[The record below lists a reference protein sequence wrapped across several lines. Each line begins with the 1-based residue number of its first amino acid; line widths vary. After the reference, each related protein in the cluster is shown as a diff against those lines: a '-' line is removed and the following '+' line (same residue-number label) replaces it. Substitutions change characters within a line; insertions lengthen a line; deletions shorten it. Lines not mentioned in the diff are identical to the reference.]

1 MPQRE
6 LILPLLLIGT
16 MSHTVLAFIGYWLP
30 RLFCEDT
37 EKRGIYGFM
46 LSFSNIG
53 FIGYPVIA
61 SIFGHHALFYASILM
76 LPYTVFAFTIGIH
89 FISGKSDKHHFDYHI
104 LLSPMMIASWL
115 AIIMVYSGA
124 TQTPTIISHPLQLIG
139 NITIPAALFVI
150 GASLAEVPFSKMFT
164 KKSLY
169 TISFLRLCCLPML
182 LYAIADALHFDKSV
196 TQINTVLMGMP
207 ISTYGTMFCYKA
219 QKDDT
224 LMTLGTCLST
234 LLSILSIPLLLRLIM

>member
-1 MPQRE
+1 
-6 LILPLLLIGT
+6 
-16 MSHTVLAFIGYWLP
+16 
-30 RLFCEDT
+30 
-37 EKRGIYGFM
+37 
-46 LSFSNIG
+46 
-53 FIGYPVIA
+53 
-61 SIFGHHALFYASILM
+61 
-76 LPYTVFAFTIGIH
+76 
-89 FISGKSDKHHFDYHI
+89 
-104 LLSPMMIASWL
+104 MMIASWL